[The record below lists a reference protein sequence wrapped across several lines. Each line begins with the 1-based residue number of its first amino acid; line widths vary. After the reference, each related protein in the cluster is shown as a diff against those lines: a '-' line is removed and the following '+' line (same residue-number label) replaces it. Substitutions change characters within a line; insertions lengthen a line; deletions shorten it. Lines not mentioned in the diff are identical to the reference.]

1 MNRQVTVAE
10 VTGEGFLRNSQNTV
24 IRGLVL
30 VLKKSDW
37 PLQLFR
43 PQATKLKRPLPEGTY
58 DRMAIIGQWNSKDC
72 FVVISASAQKSAKL
86 FSDRHLTVG
95 SVVEVTEPIYSNTC
109 LGNDR
114 NNPIIETHQA
124 IVVIN
129 TVTNEDFPPI
139 PITSLPSTPAMFHY
153 TLNSRNLLFLHGNII
168 SPTCS
173 GTMCDRRILRSETV
187 CACLQKNSVSS
198 WTVAAR
204 IISRDVEEEA
214 DDPLS
219 GDMTQSHQL
228 ASFFCS
234 NDVLRLPASS
244 VELNLL
250 RESMTRVTAYVND
263 NGGWRISGYSKSS
276 VSDESITQ
284 AVHHVRI
291 CRLMPASVIPNNLK
305 YTIGYARQ
313 PPNRP
318 PPLQHANPNVQH
330 D

>member
-1 MNRQVTVAE
+1 
-10 VTGEGFLRNSQNTV
+10 
-24 IRGLVL
+24 
-30 VLKKSDW
+30 
-37 PLQLFR
+37 
-43 PQATKLKRPLPEGTY
+43 
-58 DRMAIIGQWNSKDC
+58 
-72 FVVISASAQKSAKL
+72 
-86 FSDRHLTVG
+86 
-95 SVVEVTEPIYSNTC
+95 
-109 LGNDR
+109 
-114 NNPIIETHQA
+114 
-124 IVVIN
+124 
-129 TVTNEDFPPI
+129 
-139 PITSLPSTPAMFHY
+139 
-153 TLNSRNLLFLHGNII
+153 
-168 SPTCS
+168 
-173 GTMCDRRILRSETV
+173 MCDRRILRSETV

-214 DDPLS
+214 DDLLS

-305 YTIGYARQ
+305 YTIGNARQ

-318 PPLQHANPNVQH
+318 PPLQHANPNVQS